1 MSEARSEP
9 VEVLLDEGRPAR
21 FIWRGRLYTVL
32 SVIERP
38 DQPAPEGPPA
48 ARWRCW
54 RVMASPGK
62 NVPAGAYRLCHDAA
76 AGRWRLTRDSG

>member
-9 VEVLLDEGRPAR
+9 VEVSLDDGRPGR
-21 FIWRGRLYTVL
+21 FIWRERLYTVL

-38 DQPAPEGPPA
+38 GPVVPEGPPA

-62 NVPAGAYRLCHDAA
+62 NVPAGAYRLCQDPVS
-76 AGRWRLTRDSG
+76 GRWRLSRDSG